1 MTILII
7 AWIIASICLVV
18 YLYNDLVNMEVVEYE
33 YDNFNEI
40 ITVNLKSKT
49 GRVFTDKY
57 TGNGTVWFHL
67 PDYRRC
73 NVYEEIV
80 LSKFYRRLKHIDDTK
95 Y

>member
-7 AWIIASICLVV
+7 ALVIV
-18 YLYNDLVNMEVVEYE
+18 LIGIVIYLYNDLVNTEVVGYE

-40 ITVNLKSKT
+40 ITVNSKSKT

-73 NVYEEIV
+73 NAFEEKM
-80 LSKFYRRLKHIDDTK
+80 LSSFYRRSKDINDTK

>member
-1 MTILII
+1 M
-7 AWIIASICLVV
+7 V